1 MIRTSSDAIG
11 EVLGVEYLPSDSMTV
26 PDMSLSVKEIL
37 RRFRRGTLDIESLQR
52 SYFDGTEDIDDD
64 SLDGIEDMV
73 DVFNRK
79 QELHGKVSE
88 ILHSCVGTPGVDSP
102 GTQDASGEVSE
113 SGVSE

>member
-1 MIRTSSDAIG
+1 MIRTSSEAIG

-37 RRFRRGTLDIESLQR
+37 QRFRRGTIDIESLKR
-52 SYFDGTEDIDDD
+52 TYFDGTDDIDDD

-79 QELHGKVSE
+79 QDLNGQISE
-88 ILHSCVGTPGVDSP
+88 ILHSCASTPGVYSS
-102 GTQDASGEVSE
+102 GTQDAPGEVSE